1 MLTKFGAG
9 KQEVMLQKPLGIS
22 MHKMKLGHWLTLG
35 ISMQMTM
42 DLPQSLR
49 TMSKQKDVKKDVLK
63 EATLSPEELKQIKGG
78 TSEIIIEEDLT
89 DG

>member
-1 MLTKFGAG
+1 
-9 KQEVMLQKPLGIS
+9 MLQELPGLS
-22 MHKMKLGHWLTLG
+22 MHKMKVGHWLTLG
-35 ISMQMTM
+35 ISMQMGM
-42 DLPQSLR
+42 DLPQSLH

-78 TSEIIIEEDLT
+78 TTEIIIEEDVT

>member
-1 MLTKFGAG
+1 MLTKFGAD
-9 KQEVMLQKPLGIS
+9 KQEVMPQKPLGIS
-22 MHKMKLGHWLTLG
+22 MHKMKVGHWLTLG

-42 DLPQSLR
+42 DLPQLLH

-78 TSEIIIEEDLT
+78 TSEIIIEEDT
-89 DG
+89 GDS